1 MAGEKPVL
9 VVGATGYLGG
19 QVVDQLLTHGK
30 PVRALVRDASDPS
43 KLQAKGVEIARG
55 DMLDVGSLIQAMTG
69 VDAVISTAAG
79 YTRNDKN
86 AEAIDTFG
94 NNNLAVAANHAGV
107 RRFVL
112 ISILTSD
119 QTPQVPHF
127 WHKKLAED
135 KLQELGVPF
144 VALRPGAFFDQIVGM
159 RGDPFQ
165 KGRIM
170 WFGRKDVPLTFVLT
184 SDLAQ
189 YLAAAVDADTA
200 DGERIDI
207 GWTRPVSMLE
217 AAKML
222 SRHIGKTPGLSET
235 KRTAPATRTPDAG
248 GAGSADADSADIK
261 VTSIPTPV
269 LQFAGKVTSRFAPL
283 VGDMASMSAW
293 FETGR
298 YVAHTARQAEVFGP
312 VPTPEEAIARFA
324 AKYGR

>member
-9 VVGATGYLGG
+9 VVGATGYLGS
-19 QVVDQLLTHGK
+19 QVVDQLLERGK
-30 PVRALVRDASDPS
+30 PVRALVRDTSDPS

-55 DMLDVGSLIQAMTG
+55 DMLDVGSLIRAMTG

-94 NNNLAVAANHAGV
+94 NNNLAVAANHAGI

-135 KLQELGVPF
+135 KLEELGVPF
-144 VALRPGAFFDQIVGM
+144 VALRPGAFFDQIAGM

-170 WFGRKDVPLTFVLT
+170 WFGRKDVPLTFVLA

-189 YLAAAVDADTA
+189 YLAAAVDADIA
-200 DGERIDI
+200 SGERVDI

-217 AAKML
+217 AAGLL
-222 SRHIGKTPGLSET
+222 SRHTGKTPGIPET
-235 KRTAPATRTPDAG
+235 RRTAPGTPDAG
-248 GAGSADADSADIK
+248 GRVTKEADAVDIK

-298 YVAHTARQAEVFGP
+298 YVAHTSRQAEVFGT

-324 AKYGR
+324 ARYGR

>member
-19 QVVDQLLTHGK
+19 QVVDELLKRGK
-30 PVRALVRDASDPS
+30 RVRALVRPKSDAS
-43 KLQAKGVEIARG
+43 KLAAKGVEVVRG
-55 DMLDVGSLIQAMTG
+55 DMLDAGSLTDAMAG
-69 VDAVISTAAG
+69 VDAVVSTAAG
-79 YTRNDKN
+79 YTRNDRN
-86 AEAIDTFG
+86 ADAIDTFG
-94 NNNLAVAANHAGV
+94 NSNLAVAAKQAGV

-135 KLQELGVPF
+135 KLEQLGVPF
-144 VALRPGAFFDQIVGM
+144 VALRPGAFFDQIAGM

-170 WFGRKDVPLTFVLT
+170 WFGSKETPLTFVLT
-184 SDLAQ
+184 ADLAA
-189 YLAAAVDADTA
+189 YLAAAVDADIR

-217 AAKML
+217 AASLL
-222 SRHIGKTPGLSET
+222 SRHRELRNGSNDGGKEIS
-235 KRTAPATRTPDAG
+235 
-248 GAGSADADSADIK
+248 
-261 VTSIPTPV
+261 VMSIPTPV
-269 LQFAGKVTSRFAPL
+269 LQFAGKATSRFAPL
-283 VGDMASMSAW
+283 VADMASMSAW
-293 FETGR
+293 FETGK
-298 YVAHTARQAEVFGP
+298 YVADTGRQEEVFGA

-324 AKYGR
+324 AKYGH

>member
-207 GWTRPVSMLE
+207 GWARPVSMLE

-222 SRHIGKTPGLSET
+222 SRHTAKSPDNSATSPDGTAKEPG
-235 KRTAPATRTPDAG
+235 TR
-248 GAGSADADSADIK
+248 DIK
-261 VTSIPTPV
+261 VASIPTPI

-298 YVAHTARQAEVFGP
+298 YVAQTERQAEVFGT

>member
-1 MAGEKPVL
+1 MAGDKPVL

-19 QVVDQLLTHGK
+19 QVVDQLLTRGK
-30 PVRALVRDASDPS
+30 PVRALVRETSDPS
-43 KLQAKGVEIARG
+43 KLQAKGVEIACG

-144 VALRPGAFFDQIVGM
+144 VALRPGAFFDQIAGM

-189 YLAAAVDADTA
+189 YLAAAVDADIA
-200 DGERIDI
+200 SGERIDI

-217 AAKML
+217 AAGLL
-222 SRHIGKTPGLSET
+222 SR
-235 KRTAPATRTPDAG
+235 
-248 GAGSADADSADIK
+248 GAEGVDIK

-298 YVAHTARQAEVFGP
+298 YVAHTSRQAEVFGP

-324 AKYGR
+324 ARYGR

>member
-19 QVVDQLLTHGK
+19 QVVDELLKRGK
-30 PVRALVRDASDPS
+30 RVRALVRPKSDAS
-43 KLQAKGVEIARG
+43 KLAAKGVEVVRG
-55 DMLDVGSLIQAMTG
+55 DMLDAGSLADAMTG
-69 VDAVISTAAG
+69 VDAVVSTAAG
-79 YTRNDKN
+79 YTRNDRN
-86 AEAIDTFG
+86 ADAIDTFG
-94 NNNLAVAANHAGV
+94 NSNLAVAAKQAGI

-135 KLQELGVPF
+135 KLEQLGVPF
-144 VALRPGAFFDQIVGM
+144 VALRPGAFFDQIAGM

-170 WFGRKDVPLTFVLT
+170 WFGSKETPLTFVLT
-184 SDLAQ
+184 ADLAA
-189 YLAAAVDADTA
+189 YLAAAVDADIR

-217 AAKML
+217 AASLL
-222 SRHIGKTPGLSET
+222 SRHREG
-235 KRTAPATRTPDAG
+235 RD
-248 GAGSADADSADIK
+248 GSDDGRKDIS
-261 VTSIPTPV
+261 VMSIPTPV
-269 LQFAGKVTSRFAPL
+269 LQFAGKATSRFAPL
-283 VGDMASMSAW
+283 VADMASMSAW
-293 FETGR
+293 FETGK
-298 YVAHTARQAEVFGP
+298 YVADTARQEEVFGA

-324 AKYGR
+324 AKYGH